1 MSQYTTKNNLI
12 SLKYIQ
18 DFCPVYIN
26 FWEERIIIL
35 KKVLQINNLT
45 KYFNTTKALD
55 NIDFEV
61 HSGEIHGLI
70 GANGSGKSTLMNI
83 LFGSKHISD
92 SGGYSGEIHIDG
104 EKALIRTND
113 DSTKYGIG
121 LVHQELTLLNDLS
134 ISNNIK
140 INREHTIEKTDLF
153 GDFALVD
160 DKKNLKDSSSSLNKV
175 GINLDPSLKVDSL
188 STNIKQFI
196 EIAREIDKHNLKLL
210 MLDEPTSSL
219 NLEETKVLL
228 THLKEIAN
236 DGTGIIFTSHRLE
249 EIIQVCDRVTVL
261 RDGKKVNTYSKNEF
275 DINQLALDM
284 IGKEVVQALSPD
296 REIPDE
302 NILSFKS
309 VEISTGYQKHRDISL
324 DIKKGEILGITG
336 LAGHGQEMF
345 GYGLMGI
352 YDLKGKVEYS
362 GGDIKD
368 DIYLLPDERKE
379 LGLLMDK
386 SVWENIIFETY
397 KKRSEFLRFPILNL
411 LSTLNHKVINQYSK
425 DICERLN
432 IKVSGIDQSVGELSG
447 GNQQKVCVARAIT
460 IDPKVL
466 FVGDPT
472 RGIDIY
478 SKEIILEMLLKLNR
492 ENGTTVVI
500 SSGEISE
507 LKRVCDRIAIMYEN
521 KVFKIFDKDFDSDE
535 FTLAVSGKE

>member
-1 MSQYTTKNNLI
+1 M
-12 SLKYIQ
+12 
-18 DFCPVYIN
+18 
-26 FWEERIIIL
+26 

-83 LFGSKHISD
+83 LFGSKHIND